1 MRNIIRNKRGDMV
14 LRDIVFIII
23 IFTGIVALLSI
34 FVGQMGTTYEDY
46 TNMSIEY
53 NQDDIGDSQ
62 LNETG
67 DRWQEIS
74 ISLTEGNIIERLWGT
89 AEAAGEIIL
98 EIVKAPATFSDLVS
112 TILDDLGVQKELT
125 NSLSF
130 ILTAT
135 LYILIAF
142 VIITAFLP
150 GGGKT

>member
-34 FVGQMGTTYEDY
+34 FVGQIGTTYEDY

-112 TILDDLGVQKELT
+112 TILDDLGVQKDLT